1 MILVVARSS
10 STFCFLDRLFVQ
22 QAIQAS
28 STPHI
33 GQRNL
38 TFLYTLIKHDLSMI
52 WFVPYRISGWLST
65 EQEKGVRRQ
74 EGRASRAIPSHFS
87 AWLTCHWHLGGE
99 GEQAPWLWGWVDFCL
114 HGLGVTYTNMNLSNI
129 LAYSRLSLTLH
140 THTQLLWSQ
149 FAPVWRK
156 VLTMNHLLSPPFTG
170 VSL

>member
-52 WFVPYRISGWLST
+52 
-65 EQEKGVRRQ
+65 
-74 EGRASRAIPSHFS
+74 
-87 AWLTCHWHLGGE
+87 
-99 GEQAPWLWGWVDFCL
+99 
-114 HGLGVTYTNMNLSNI
+114 
-129 LAYSRLSLTLH
+129 
-140 THTQLLWSQ
+140 
-149 FAPVWRK
+149 
-156 VLTMNHLLSPPFTG
+156 
-170 VSL
+170 